1 MLSGYLKR
9 YERKKTFLDYFAKDL
24 EDGHVWYNSGE
35 FARYHNINGCSL
47 LSVFA
52 KNIATGSMM
61 EKTSDEAKPLGV
73 NNAEGV
79 LFCRA
84 QDVSGVKADQ
94 TIMLDGKEYL
104 VTNATLIQEQI
115 WRIEL
120 ARVQE

>member
-35 FARYHNINGCSL
+35 FARYHI
-47 LSVFA
+47 FA